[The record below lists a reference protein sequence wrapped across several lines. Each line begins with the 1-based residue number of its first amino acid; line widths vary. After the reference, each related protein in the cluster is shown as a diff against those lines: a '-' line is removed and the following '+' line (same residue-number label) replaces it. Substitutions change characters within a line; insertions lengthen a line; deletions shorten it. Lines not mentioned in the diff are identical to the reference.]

1 MLNIKKN
8 KIPLKNYLILL
19 LIFLITGILVIYL
32 CNCYTVYSESKKEIP
47 VIRNTLFEITDKEL
61 EHYILE
67 NPTTLIYMCTASDEA
82 CRTYEE
88 GLVKLV
94 KKSDLKDKM
103 IYLNLSDLN
112 QDEFV
117 ESFNEKYPYKIKLTA
132 NYPAIVAF
140 TDGKVTNILQSKNKK
155 LTINKTKQFIEIT
168 NPGE

>member
-1 MLNIKKN
+1 MLNTKKN
-8 KIPLKNYLILL
+8 GIPLKNYLILL
-19 LIFLITGILVIYL
+19 LIFLITSILVIYL

-67 NPTTLIYMCTASDEA
+67 NPTTLIYMCTASDES

-94 KKSDLKDKM
+94 KKIDLKDKM

-117 ESFNEKYPYKIKLTA
+117 KSFNEKYPYKIKLTA

-140 TDGKVTNILQSKNKK
+140 TDGKVTNILQSKNK
-155 LTINKTKQFIEIT
+155 IQMEI
-168 NPGE
+168 GES